1 MRIKCPNCEKGYEL
15 DPTKR
20 ASCPACGH
28 DLYKG
33 KEYVSTEL
41 YSKRA
46 GFDPGNSYEDFLS
59 KAEKVGWESALEGRE
74 DLAEW
79 CGLKN
84 RADGLTLTKID
95 KSAAVLD
102 YGCGFGTLSCIA
114 SSLAKEVVSLDVS
127 SVYIRGLNLR
137 IKEGGYT
144 NIFPIISDYYNFP
157 FFENTFDLIIV
168 NGVLEYIPCQNLTR
182 PHEEMVRD
190 FIKALTH
197 VLKPGGQIY
206 IAIENRYGLN
216 YLLGG
221 KDEHTNLR
229 FITVFPRRLSDIYS
243 KHCRGFPYR
252 EWTYSHKELKRLFT
266 ESAEFHQKLYA
277 VLPDYRYPNTFIS
290 LDNPYLLD
298 YFLKSSM
305 QAVGSLK
312 RRIAIWIAM
321 QASRFGITKLSFLRK
336 LVPCFAGVF
345 TKIGTSSRGPEKIEP
360 SWLKGQLQN
369 NNSDIMLR
377 KGENSLNAVIMK
389 KRCTKPEASVRFTVD
404 NLLVEKEKKILNY
417 LKSLQNKEIDKW
429 LNYSYGETD
438 FGGGKAVYYSW
449 LKHTKRK
456 VTKEE
461 AIYFLS
467 ILSAVPF
474 PEFLD
479 SDRHDRFI
487 VRKLTELTKGNNE
500 MAKWYSDWVLAAR
513 KRDALKI
520 VHGDYHL
527 QNFICSDSGCK
538 IIDWEYVHRGTPLED
553 WLWFMISRRKEFSLR
568 HFKGYLKTLHEEHNP
583 IVSDLNMRKLDL
595 VAALLSVGLKL
606 IDQRLLR
613 IDDLA
618 GFFHELK

>member
-1 MRIKCPNCEKGYEL
+1 MRIKCPNCEEGYEL
-15 DPTKR
+15 KLTR
-20 ASCPACGH
+20 RVSCPACGH

-46 GFDPGNSYEDFLS
+46 GFDPGTSYEDFLS
-59 KAEKVGWESALEGRE
+59 KAEKFGWEKALEGRG

-79 CGLKN
+79 CRLKN
-84 RADGLTLTKID
+84 RADGLTLTKVD
-95 KSAAVLD
+95 KSAVVLD
-102 YGCGFGTLSCIA
+102 YGCGFGTLSCAA
-114 SSLAKEVVSLDVS
+114 SSLAREVVSLDVS
-127 SVYIRGLNLR
+127 SVYIRGLNMR
-137 IKEGGYT
+137 IKQGGYT

-157 FFENTFDLIIV
+157 FFKNTFDLIIV

-229 FITVFPRRLSDIYS
+229 FVTVLPRRLSEIYS
-243 KHCRGFPYR
+243 KHCRGLPYR
-252 EWTYSHKELKRLFT
+252 EWTYSHKELKRFFSENLN
-266 ESAEFHQKLYA
+266 FHQKFYA

-290 LDNPYLLD
+290 LDNPYLLNH
-298 YFLKSSM
+298 FLKSSKG
-305 QAVGSLK
+305 ATGSLK

-321 QASRFGITKLSFLRK
+321 QASRIGITKLSFLRK

-345 TKIGTSSRGPEKIEP
+345 TKIGAPTRSQEKTEP
-360 SWLKGQLQN
+360 PWLGGQLQN
-369 NNSDIMLR
+369 NSSDIMLR
-377 KGENSLNAVIMK
+377 KGENSLNAIIMK
-389 KRCTKPEASVRFTVD
+389 KKCSRPEASVRFTVD
-404 NLLVEKEKKILNY
+404 NLLVEGERKILNY
-417 LKSLQNKEIDKW
+417 LRSLQNKEIDKW
-429 LNYSYGETD
+429 LNYPNGETD

-449 LKHTKRK
+449 LKHAKRK
-456 VTKEE
+456 VSKEE
-461 AIYFLS
+461 ALHFLS
-467 ILSAVPF
+467 ILSVVPL

-487 VRKLTELTKGNNE
+487 ARKLTELTGGNDE

-513 KRDALKI
+513 KRAALKI
-520 VHGDYHL
+520 VHGDYHPL
-527 QNFICSDSGCK
+527 NFLYTSSGCK

-553 WLWFMISRRKEFSLR
+553 WLWLMISRRKGFRLS
-568 HFKGYLKTLHEEHNP
+568 HFQGYLKVLHEDQNP
-583 IVSDLNMRKLDL
+583 ILSDFNTREVDV
-595 VAALLSVGLKL
+595 VAALLSVGLRL

-613 IDDLA
+613 INDLA